1 MGMEEF
7 VFARPPNELSC
18 VIGSLFTELEAP
30 CEHIAHEDELVLCGT
45 TFSGGKGVLVIR
57 HDCCRFYGVCLERKC
72 GRGRNNERFSDR
84 Q

>member
-1 MGMEEF
+1 MDMEEF

-45 TFSGGKGVLVIR
+45 TFSGGKRRTCYPARLLPVLRRAER
-57 HDCCRFYGVCLERKC
+57 H
-72 GRGRNNERFSDR
+72 
-84 Q
+84 